1 MRFILIFI
9 INFYIGG
16 INAFVPLPR
25 AEVTANLVNN
35 RIYFNGGWNGSFSS
49 DFFYLDVS
57 APFITNSIASMPWTD
72 LSSIPNLTNRTAYA
86 ACINGTNIFYI
97 GGSFIKETDLSF
109 TSAFDVTTQKW
120 STPVT
125 SGDLTSIERHFIHCV
140 SSKNGIYVY
149 GGWDDA
155 LSMIRLDVSNLI
167 WSTFSGI
174 MAPLV
179 PVGYSATL
187 LNDTSILYIGGGT
200 NLRLGA
206 KFSYLSLDKPTSGSS
221 IPSPRIDHGAVFI
234 PQYNQILMFYGS
246 NDTSIWAL
254 DTLKFVWSVT
264 SISNIGG
271 SPTSLF
277 SFASILVGAYI
288 LIGFGRYDESA
299 NNVTNNFFLLDV
311 SQKDN
316 YKWVTTYDPTK
327 QLQSAQPNSTTS
339 TSSPPS
345 NSSSNSSNNSSN
357 NIAAIIGGIFG
368 VLAGLIVL
376 ITIAVLIVKRY
387 GHSSHPDLVT
397 SQENSSNQP
406 IPTN

>member
-1 MRFILIFI
+1 ML
-9 INFYIGG
+9 G
-16 INAFVPLPR
+16 IYAFVPPPR

-35 RIYFNGGWNGSFSS
+35 RIYFNGGWNSSSSS

-57 APFITNSIASMPWTD
+57 VPFTTNNVASMPWTD
-72 LSSIPNLTNRTAYA
+72 LSSIPGLIIRSGHT
-86 ACINGTNIFYI
+86 ACINGTNIIYI
-97 GGSFIKETDLSF
+97 GGFMNETDPKF
-109 TSAFDVTTQKW
+109 TSVFDVTIQKW
-120 STPVT
+120 SIPVT
-125 SGDLTSIERHFIHCV
+125 SGNLIPIERHYIHCV
-140 SSKNGIYVY
+140 SSRNGIYVY
-149 GGWDDA
+149 GGGDDV

-167 WSTFSGI
+167 WTTFSGI
-174 MAPLV
+174 LAPLV

-206 KFSYLSLDKPTSGSS
+206 KFSYLSLDKLPLYNINDNTWSLVVTSGS
-221 IPSPRIDHGAVFI
+221 IPLPRIDHGAVFI
-234 PQYNQILMFYGS
+234 PQYNQILIFYGS
-246 NDTSIWAL
+246 NDTSILTL
-254 DTLKFVWSVT
+254 DTLKFVWSVA

-288 LIGFGRYDESA
+288 LIGFGRYDSSTHLA
-299 NNVTNNFFLLDV
+299 TNNFFLLDV

-327 QLQSAQPNSTTS
+327 QLQSVQPNPTTS
-339 TSSPPS
+339 TSSLPS
-345 NSSSNSSNNSSN
+345 NSSS

-368 VLAGLIVL
+368 GLAGLIVL

-387 GHSSHPDLVT
+387 GHSSHPDLIT
-397 SQENSSNQP
+397 LQEKSSNQP
-406 IPTN
+406 IT